1 MIEQLTTIFATLRT
15 EVLSEGLSAVL
26 SEVLSFALAPALAL
40 LLQGDYGF
48 WAPIIS
54 TLKGIGLALS
64 GVGLMV
70 AILIKGAAGV
80 NGDRHAFAARVAEGV
95 FAGLFVVLLGWF
107 IYDRMLEW
115 TPL

>member
-15 EVLSEGLSAVL
+15 EVLSEALSA
-26 SEVLSFALAPALAL
+26 VLSFALAPALAL

-107 IYDRMLEW
+107 IYDRMVEW
-115 TPL
+115 TSL

>member
-15 EVLSEGLSAVL
+15 EVLSEALSA
-26 SEVLSFALAPALAL
+26 VLSFALAPALAL

-54 TLKGIGLALS
+54 MLKGIGLALS

-107 IYDRMLEW
+107 IYDRMVEW

>member
-1 MIEQLTTIFATLRT
+1 MIDQLASILAAILPQTL
-15 EVLSEGLSAVL
+15 A
-26 SEVLSFALAPALAL
+26 FALTPAVAL
-40 LLQGDYGF
+40 LQSGDYGF

-54 TLKGIGLALS
+54 ALRAVGVALS
-64 GVGLMV
+64 GIGLMV
-70 AILIKGAAGV
+70 AILIKGAAGT

>member
-1 MIEQLTTIFATLRT
+1 MIEQLATTLAGPRT
-15 EVLSEGLSAVL
+15 
-26 SEVLSFALAPALAL
+26 EVLSFALAQVLAL
-40 LLQGDYGF
+40 ILQGDYGF

-80 NGDRHAFAARVAEGV
+80 NGDRHAFAARVAEGA

-107 IYDRMLEW
+107 IYDRIVEW

>member
-1 MIEQLTTIFATLRT
+1 MIELLAT
-15 EVLSEGLSAVL
+15 VSA
-26 SEVLSFALAPALAL
+26 ALAPAMAL
-40 LLQGDYGF
+40 LQSGDYGF

-54 TLKGIGLALS
+54 TLRGIGVALS

-95 FAGLFVVLLGWF
+95 FAGLFIVLLGWF
-107 IYDRMLEW
+107 IYDRMVEW

>member
-1 MIEQLTTIFATLRT
+1 MIELLAT
-15 EVLSEGLSAVL
+15 VSA
-26 SEVLSFALAPALAL
+26 ALAPAMAL
-40 LLQGDYGF
+40 LQSEDYGF

-54 TLKGIGLALS
+54 TLRGIGVALS

-70 AILIKGAAGV
+70 AILIKGAAGT

-95 FAGLFVVLLGWF
+95 FAGLFIVLLGWF
-107 IYDRMLEW
+107 IYDRMVEW

>member
-15 EVLSEGLSAVL
+15 EVLSEALSA
-26 SEVLSFALAPALAL
+26 VLSFALAPALAL

-80 NGDRHAFAARVAEGV
+80 NGDRHAYAARVAEGV

-107 IYDRMLEW
+107 IYDRMVEW

>member
-1 MIEQLTTIFATLRT
+1 MIEQLATTLAGPWT
-15 EVLSEGLSAVL
+15 EFI
-26 SEVLSFALAPALAL
+26 SFALAQVLPLI
-40 LLQGDYGF
+40 LQGDYSF

-64 GVGLMV
+64 GVGLTV

-80 NGDRHAFAARVAEGV
+80 NGDRHAFAARVAEGA
-95 FAGLFVVLLGWF
+95 FAGLFVVLLGWV
-107 IYDRMLEW
+107 IYDRIVEW